1 MYFYNSAKYIALKTL
16 SGPIKEGL
24 NYSRETRNNEP
35 PICSIIILD
44 ASFHVGQF
52 IELRKSVDELSN
64 GQQISLRN
72 KIIFPGGMAQAFD
85 LLSKLVYAV
94 HLLLMKR

>member
-16 SGPIKEGL
+16 SVPIKEGL
-24 NYSRETRNNEP
+24 NYSRNNEP